1 MGFERTKV
9 LQLVGHLGCGGDTT
23 AIMNAIHGFKD
34 DSIDVDFIT
43 HSGCDD
49 SFVEM
54 LRKEGHRVVVL
65 DGDFRKLKF
74 KYSTTVENAIRSLDT
89 NYDVFHAHTSLQS
102 GLALKVAKKLG
113 IPKRICHSHVGAIQ
127 RRTSFAQRAV
137 LESPLRKECVQN
149 STLLVACSRAAG
161 DFLFKDNPYRLLY
174 NGVDVSASDSV
185 SNRDCISF
193 RNEIG
198 CPSDAILIGQVAR
211 FSSMKNQLFTLDLA
225 RNLKNSD
232 KYFFVFVGE
241 GSSFNKIQEKAAEY
255 GLLNTSFIGRRD
267 DMACI
272 MKSLDCLLLP
282 SLPGEGFPM
291 TILEGVSAGTRCLI
305 SENVTEE
312 VLMLGPALVTRL
324 PLDGKRWAE
333 QIHALHHKDKAQI
346 DLGQNAMIDNGLDLG
361 TFSEKWERM
370 YR

>member
-1 MGFERTKV
+1 MDSERTKV

-23 AIMNAIHGFKD
+23 AIMNAIHGFTD
-34 DSIDVDFIT
+34 DSIDIDFIT
-43 HSGCDD
+43 HRGCDV

-54 LRKEGHRVVVL
+54 LRNEGHKVVIL
-65 DGDFRKLKF
+65 DGDFRELKF
-74 KYSTTVENAIRSLDT
+74 KYSTVVENAIQGLDT
-89 NYDVFHAHTSLQS
+89 DYDVFHAHTSLQS
-102 GLALKVAKKLG
+102 GLALKAAKKLG

-127 RRTSFAQRAV
+127 RRTSFVQRAV

-161 DFLFKDNPYRLLY
+161 EFLFKDNPYRLLY
-174 NGVDVSASDSV
+174 NGVDVSAADPISY
-185 SNRDCISF
+185 RDCQSF

-225 RNLKNSD
+225 RNLKNSE
-232 KYFFVFVGE
+232 KYYFVFVGE
-241 GSSFNKIQEKAAEY
+241 GPSFNVIHEKAVAY
-255 GLLNTSFIGRRD
+255 GLHNTSFIGRRD

-333 QIHALHHKDKAQI
+333 QIYALHHKDKAQI
-346 DLGQNAMIDNGLDLG
+346 YLGQKAMIDNGLDLD
-361 TFSEKWERM
+361 TFSKKWERM

>member
-1 MGFERTKV
+1 MGSERTKV
-9 LQLVGHLGCGGDTT
+9 LQLVGHLGCGGDST
-23 AIMNAIHGFKD
+23 AIMNAIHGFTD
-34 DSIDVDFIT
+34 DSIDIDFIT
-43 HSGCDD
+43 HHGCDD

-54 LRKEGHRVVVL
+54 LRNEGHRVVVL
-65 DGDFRKLKF
+65 DGDFRELKF
-74 KYSTTVENAIRSLDT
+74 RYSIAVESAIQSLDT
-89 NYDVFHAHTSLQS
+89 DYDVFHAHTSLQS
-102 GLALKVAKKLG
+102 GLALKVAKKMG

-127 RRTSFAQRAV
+127 RRASFIQRAV

-161 DFLFKDNPYRLLY
+161 DFLFKDIPYSLLY
-174 NGVDVSASDSV
+174 NGVDVSAIDSV
-185 SNRDCISF
+185 SNKDCQSF

-211 FSSMKNQLFTLDLA
+211 FSNMKNQLFTLDLA
-225 RNLKNSD
+225 RNLKNSE
-232 KYFFVFVGE
+232 KYFFVFVGK
-241 GSSFNKIQEKAAEY
+241 GSSFNKIRNKAAAY
-255 GLLNTSFIGRRD
+255 GLPNTSFIGRRD

-291 TILEGVSAGTRCLI
+291 TILEGVSAGARCLI

-312 VLMLGPALVTRL
+312 VLVLGSDLITRL
-324 PLDGKRWAE
+324 PLDGKHWVE
-333 QIHALHHKDKAQI
+333 QIQTLHQKDKAQI
-346 DLGQNAMIDNGLDLG
+346 DLGQKAMIDNGLDLV